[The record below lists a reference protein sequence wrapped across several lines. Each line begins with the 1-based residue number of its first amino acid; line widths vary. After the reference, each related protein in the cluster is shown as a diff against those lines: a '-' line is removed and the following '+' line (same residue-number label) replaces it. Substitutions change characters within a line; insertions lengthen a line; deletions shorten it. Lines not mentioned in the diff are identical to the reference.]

1 MQSQRIA
8 EAHMTNNFA
17 GNHATTGIDFDNSV
31 LKDANTFKSKMAL
44 SSVYLVKDTE
54 AASIIGVSKATWWR
68 RVADGTMPQP
78 IRFGSIT
85 RWKLSEITAAIEKL
99 ATDRPPAPAPERAV
113 RAHKP
118 EGQSKLDK
126 VYLRKK
132 EAEL

>member
-1 MQSQRIA
+1 
-8 EAHMTNNFA
+8 MTNNFA
-17 GNHATTGIDFDNSV
+17 GNHPTTGIGFDNFV
-31 LKDANTFKSKMAL
+31 RKDANTFESKMAL

-99 ATDRPPAPAPERAV
+99 ATDRPPAPAPEKAAC
-113 RAHKP
+113 AHKP

-126 VYLRKK
+126 GYLRKK
-132 EAEL
+132 EAKL